1 LEAYKQEENS
11 GQGCPVLPISHRR
24 GGIRMLFKVYDCEK
38 ELSYGME
45 LDELTARITSFNRAE
60 GHEVEYLKALAVMAR
75 TELARKTF
83 IYSGKG
89 CERHRGCDICTE
101 PGHCLEYGL
110 VDTEIPK
117 EVFDAVASTDRI
129 IMLFEGRPIKPF
141 FHYRCGGATENSEN
155 VLGNRITY
163 LRRVLCSFCKD
174 NTDNDSDRYFTVT
187 ELEGLLKTRLKKPE
201 GIYCNIKGMFEDV
214 DVDEQGKISRI
225 KIGTKTF
232 RGIEVR
238 ELLKLNS
245 TRFDY
250 IPVKFLIKCIGT
262 GHGLGLCQCGANSM
276 ARSGMSYQEILKY
289 YYTGIRFEQM
299 EMPDLEKP
307 LKGIRIVL
315 DAAHGGDGCDEG
327 NINLDIVLRLK
338 DLLENQGAE
347 VFLTRDSDV
356 GMVLSDRAAISNG
369 KRPDLF
375 LSIGQNS
382 FPNQTASG
390 TEIYYYRGDSQ
401 GEKLSKLI
409 MESIKSSL
417 SLKDRGVRTAD
428 FYLLREVK
436 TSAVIIQLLY
446 ISNPQDEKLLR
457 DQSFRE
463 AAAAAVFRGIRAY
476 CEKLQNNCI

>member
-1 LEAYKQEENS
+1 
-11 GQGCPVLPISHRR
+11 
-24 GGIRMLFKVYDCEK
+24 MLFKVYDCEK
-38 ELSYGME
+38 ELSYDTE
-45 LDELTARITSFNRAE
+45 LDELTARITSFNTAE

-83 IYSGKG
+83 IYNGKG

-110 VDTEIPK
+110 ADTEIPK
-117 EVFDAVASTDRI
+117 GVYDAVASTDRI

-201 GIYCNIKGMFEDV
+201 GIYCNIRGMFEDV
-214 DVDEQGKISRI
+214 EVDEQGKISRI
-225 KIGTKTF
+225 KIGTKSF

-299 EMPDLEKP
+299 EVPDSERP
-307 LKGIRIVL
+307 LKGVRIVL
-315 DAAHGGDGCDEG
+315 DAARGGEDCDEG
-327 NINLDIVLRLK
+327 NANLDIVLKLK
-338 DLLENQGAE
+338 SLLEGQGAE
-347 VFLTRDSDV
+347 VYLTRSS
-356 GMVLSDRAAISNG
+356 GEEMVLSDRAAISND

-375 LSIGQNS
+375 LSIGQNCFS
-382 FPNQTASG
+382 NPTASG
-390 TEIYYYRGDSQ
+390 TEVYYYRGDSQ

-409 MESIKSSL
+409 MENVSGSL
-417 SLKDRGVRTAD
+417 GLKNRGVRMAD
-428 FYLLREVK
+428 FYLLREIK
-436 TSAVIIQLLY
+436 ASSVIIQLLY
-446 ISNPQDEKLLR
+446 TSNPQDKELLCN
-457 DQSFRE
+457 QSFRE
-463 AAAAAVFRGIRAY
+463 SAAAAIFKGIGAY
-476 CEKLQNNCI
+476 YENSRSGAAAH

>member
-1 LEAYKQEENS
+1 
-11 GQGCPVLPISHRR
+11 
-24 GGIRMLFKVYDCEK
+24 MLFKVYDCEK
-38 ELSYGME
+38 ELSYDME
-45 LDELTARITSFNRAE
+45 LDELTARITSFNTAE

-83 IYSGKG
+83 IYNGKG

-110 VDTEIPK
+110 ADTEIPK
-117 EVFDAVASTDRI
+117 GVYDAVASTDRI

-187 ELEGLLKTRLKKPE
+187 ELEELLKTRLKKPE

-214 DVDEQGKISRI
+214 EVDEQGKISRI
-225 KIGTKTF
+225 KIGTKSF

-299 EMPDLEKP
+299 EVPDSERP
-307 LKGIRIVL
+307 LKGVRIVL
-315 DAAHGGDGCDEG
+315 DAARGGEDCDEG
-327 NINLDIVLRLK
+327 NANLDIVLKLK
-338 DLLENQGAE
+338 SLLEGQGAE
-347 VFLTRDSDV
+347 VYLTRSSDEE
-356 GMVLSDRAAISNG
+356 MVLSDRAAISND

-375 LSIGQNS
+375 LSIGQNCFS
-382 FPNQTASG
+382 NPTASG

-409 MESIKSSL
+409 MENVSGSL
-417 SLKDRGVRTAD
+417 GLKNRGVRMAD
-428 FYLLREVK
+428 FYLLREIK
-436 TSAVIIQLLY
+436 ASSVIIQLLY
-446 ISNPQDEKLLR
+446 TSNPQDKELLYS
-457 DQSFRE
+457 QSFRE
-463 AAAAAVFRGIRAY
+463 SAAAAIFKGIGAY
-476 CEKLQNNCI
+476 YENSRSGAAAH

>member
-1 LEAYKQEENS
+1 
-11 GQGCPVLPISHRR
+11 
-24 GGIRMLFKVYDCEK
+24 MLFKVYDCEK
-38 ELSYGME
+38 ELSYDME
-45 LDELTARITSFNRAE
+45 LDELTARITSFNTAE

-83 IYSGKG
+83 IYNGKG
-89 CERHRGCDICTE
+89 CERHRGCNICTE

-110 VDTEIPK
+110 ADTEIPK
-117 EVFDAVASTDRI
+117 GVYDAVASTDRI

-187 ELEGLLKTRLKKPE
+187 ELEELLKTRLKKPE

-214 DVDEQGKISRI
+214 EVDEQGKISRI
-225 KIGTKTF
+225 KIGTKSF

-299 EMPDLEKP
+299 EVPDSERP
-307 LKGIRIVL
+307 LKGVRIVL
-315 DAAHGGDGCDEG
+315 DAARGGEDCDEG
-327 NINLDIVLRLK
+327 NANLDIVLKLK
-338 DLLENQGAE
+338 SLLEGQGAE
-347 VFLTRDSDV
+347 VYLTRSSDEE
-356 GMVLSDRAAISNG
+356 MVLSDRAAISND

-375 LSIGQNS
+375 LSIGQNCFS
-382 FPNQTASG
+382 NPTASG

-409 MESIKSSL
+409 MENVSGSL
-417 SLKDRGVRTAD
+417 GLKNRGVRMAD
-428 FYLLREVK
+428 FYLLREIK
-436 TSAVIIQLLY
+436 ASSVIIQLLY
-446 ISNPQDEKLLR
+446 VSNPQDKELLCN
-457 DQSFRE
+457 QSFRE
-463 AAAAAVFRGIRAY
+463 SAAAAIFKGIGAY
-476 CEKLQNNCI
+476 YENSRSGGAAH

>member
-1 LEAYKQEENS
+1 
-11 GQGCPVLPISHRR
+11 
-24 GGIRMLFKVYDCEK
+24 MLFKVYDCEK
-38 ELSYGME
+38 ELSYDME
-45 LDELTARITSFNRAE
+45 LDELTARITSFNTAE

-83 IYSGKG
+83 IYNGKG
-89 CERHRGCDICTE
+89 CERHRGCNICTE

-110 VDTEIPK
+110 ADTEIPK
-117 EVFDAVASTDRI
+117 GVYDAVASTDRI

-187 ELEGLLKTRLKKPE
+187 ELEELLKTRLKKPE

-214 DVDEQGKISRI
+214 EVDEQGKISRI
-225 KIGTKTF
+225 KIGTKSF

-299 EMPDLEKP
+299 EVPDSERP
-307 LKGIRIVL
+307 LKGVRIVL
-315 DAAHGGDGCDEG
+315 DAARGGEDCDEG
-327 NINLDIVLRLK
+327 NANLDIVLKLK
-338 DLLENQGAE
+338 SLLEGQGAE
-347 VFLTRDSDV
+347 VYLTRSSDEE
-356 GMVLSDRAAISNG
+356 MVLSDRAAISND

-375 LSIGQNS
+375 LSIGQNCFS
-382 FPNQTASG
+382 NPTASG

-409 MESIKSSL
+409 MENVSGSL
-417 SLKDRGVRTAD
+417 GLKNRGVRMAD
-428 FYLLREVK
+428 FYLLREIK
-436 TSAVIIQLLY
+436 ASSVIIQLLY
-446 ISNPQDEKLLR
+446 TSKPQDKELLCN
-457 DQSFRE
+457 QSFRE
-463 AAAAAVFRGIRAY
+463 SAAAAIFKGIGAY
-476 CEKLQNNCI
+476 YENSRSGGAAH

>member
-1 LEAYKQEENS
+1 
-11 GQGCPVLPISHRR
+11 
-24 GGIRMLFKVYDCEK
+24 MLFKVYDCEK
-38 ELSYGME
+38 MLSYGME
-45 LDELTARITSFNRAE
+45 LDELTARITSFNTAE

-83 IYSGKG
+83 IYNGKG
-89 CERHRGCDICTE
+89 CERHRGCNICTE

-110 VDTEIPK
+110 ADTEIPK
-117 EVFDAVASTDRI
+117 GVYDAVASTDRI

-187 ELEGLLKTRLKKPE
+187 ELEELLKTRLKKPE

-214 DVDEQGKISRI
+214 EVDEQGKISRI
-225 KIGTKTF
+225 KIGTKSF

-299 EMPDLEKP
+299 EVPDSERP
-307 LKGIRIVL
+307 LKGVRIVL
-315 DAAHGGDGCDEG
+315 DAAHGGEDCDEG
-327 NINLDIVLRLK
+327 NANLDIVLKLK
-338 DLLENQGAE
+338 SLLEGQGAE
-347 VFLTRDSDV
+347 VYLTRSSDEE
-356 GMVLSDRAAISNG
+356 MVLSDRAAISND

-375 LSIGQNS
+375 LSIGQNCFS
-382 FPNQTASG
+382 NPTASG

-409 MESIKSSL
+409 MENVSGSL
-417 SLKDRGVRTAD
+417 GLKNRGVRMAD
-428 FYLLREVK
+428 FYLLREIK
-436 TSAVIIQLLY
+436 ASSVIIQLLY
-446 ISNPQDEKLLR
+446 VSNPQDKELLCN
-457 DQSFRE
+457 QSFRE
-463 AAAAAVFRGIRAY
+463 SAAAAIFKGIGAY
-476 CEKLQNNCI
+476 YENSRSGGAAH

>member
-1 LEAYKQEENS
+1 
-11 GQGCPVLPISHRR
+11 
-24 GGIRMLFKVYDCEK
+24 MLFKVYDCEK
-38 ELSYGME
+38 ELSYDTE
-45 LDELTARITSFNRAE
+45 LDELTARITSFNTAE
-60 GHEVEYLKALAVMAR
+60 GHEAEYLKALAVMAR

-83 IYSGKG
+83 IYNGKG

-110 VDTEIPK
+110 ADTEIPK
-117 EVFDAVASTDRI
+117 GVYDAVASTDRI

-201 GIYCNIKGMFEDV
+201 GIYCNIRGMFEDV
-214 DVDEQGKISRI
+214 EVDEQGKISRI
-225 KIGTKTF
+225 KIGTKSF

-299 EMPDLEKP
+299 EVPDSERP
-307 LKGIRIVL
+307 LKGVRIVL
-315 DAAHGGDGCDEG
+315 DAVHGGEDCDEG
-327 NINLDIVLRLK
+327 NANLDIVLKLK
-338 DLLENQGAE
+338 SLLEGQGAE
-347 VFLTRDSDV
+347 VYLTRSS
-356 GMVLSDRAAISNG
+356 GEEMVLSDRAAISND

-375 LSIGQNS
+375 LSIGQNCFS
-382 FPNQTASG
+382 NPTASG
-390 TEIYYYRGDSQ
+390 TEVYYYRGDSQ

-409 MESIKSSL
+409 MENVSGSL
-417 SLKDRGVRTAD
+417 GLKNRGVRMAD
-428 FYLLREVK
+428 FYLLREIK
-436 TSAVIIQLLY
+436 ASSVIIQLLY
-446 ISNPQDEKLLR
+446 TSNPQDKELLYS
-457 DQSFRE
+457 QSFRE
-463 AAAAAVFRGIRAY
+463 SAAAAIFKGIGAY
-476 CEKLQNNCI
+476 YENSRSGAAAH

>member
-1 LEAYKQEENS
+1 
-11 GQGCPVLPISHRR
+11 
-24 GGIRMLFKVYDCEK
+24 MLFKVYDCEK
-38 ELSYGME
+38 ELSYDME
-45 LDELTARITSFNRAE
+45 LDELTARITSFNTAE
-60 GHEVEYLKALAVMAR
+60 GHEAEYLKALAVMAR

-83 IYSGKG
+83 IYNGKG

-110 VDTEIPK
+110 ADTEIPK
-117 EVFDAVASTDRI
+117 GVYDAVASTDRI

-187 ELEGLLKTRLKKPE
+187 ELEELLKTRLKKPE

-214 DVDEQGKISRI
+214 EVDEQGKISRI
-225 KIGTKTF
+225 KIGTKSF

-299 EMPDLEKP
+299 EVPDSERP
-307 LKGIRIVL
+307 LKGVRIVL
-315 DAAHGGDGCDEG
+315 DAARGGEDCDEG
-327 NINLDIVLRLK
+327 NANLDIVLKLK
-338 DLLENQGAE
+338 SLLEGQGAE
-347 VFLTRDSDV
+347 VYLTRSSDEE
-356 GMVLSDRAAISNG
+356 MVLSDRAAISND

-375 LSIGQNS
+375 LSIGQNCFS
-382 FPNQTASG
+382 NPTASG

-409 MESIKSSL
+409 MENVSGSL
-417 SLKDRGVRTAD
+417 GLKNRGVRMAD
-428 FYLLREVK
+428 FYLLREIK
-436 TSAVIIQLLY
+436 ASSVIIQLLY
-446 ISNPQDEKLLR
+446 VSNPQDKELLCN
-457 DQSFRE
+457 QSFRE
-463 AAAAAVFRGIRAY
+463 SAAAAIFKGIGAY
-476 CEKLQNNCI
+476 YENSRSGGAAH

>member
-1 LEAYKQEENS
+1 
-11 GQGCPVLPISHRR
+11 
-24 GGIRMLFKVYDCEK
+24 MLFKVYDCEK
-38 ELSYGME
+38 ELSYDTE
-45 LDELTARITSFNRAE
+45 LDELTARITSFNTAE

-83 IYSGKG
+83 IYNGKG
-89 CERHRGCDICTE
+89 CERHRGCNICTE

-110 VDTEIPK
+110 ADTEIPK
-117 EVFDAVASTDRI
+117 GVYDAVASTDRI

-187 ELEGLLKTRLKKPE
+187 ELEELLKTRLKKPE

-214 DVDEQGKISRI
+214 EVDEQGKISRI
-225 KIGTKTF
+225 KIGTKSF

-299 EMPDLEKP
+299 EVPDSERP
-307 LKGIRIVL
+307 LKGVRIVL
-315 DAAHGGDGCDEG
+315 DAVHGGEDCDEG
-327 NINLDIVLRLK
+327 NANLDIVLKLK
-338 DLLENQGAE
+338 SLLEGQGAE
-347 VFLTRDSDV
+347 VYLTRSS
-356 GMVLSDRAAISNG
+356 GEEMVLSDRAAISND

-375 LSIGQNS
+375 LSIGQNCFS
-382 FPNQTASG
+382 NPTASG
-390 TEIYYYRGDSQ
+390 TEVYYYRGDSQ

-409 MESIKSSL
+409 MENVSGSL
-417 SLKDRGVRTAD
+417 GLKNRGVRMAD
-428 FYLLREVK
+428 FYLLREIK
-436 TSAVIIQLLY
+436 ASSVIIQLLY
-446 ISNPQDEKLLR
+446 TSNPQDKELLCN
-457 DQSFRE
+457 QSFRE
-463 AAAAAVFRGIRAY
+463 SAAAAIFKGIGAY
-476 CEKLQNNCI
+476 YENSRSGAAAH

>member
-1 LEAYKQEENS
+1 
-11 GQGCPVLPISHRR
+11 
-24 GGIRMLFKVYDCEK
+24 MLFKVYDCEK
-38 ELSYGME
+38 ELSYDTE
-45 LDELTARITSFNRAE
+45 LDELTARITSFNTAE

-83 IYSGKG
+83 IYNGKG

-110 VDTEIPK
+110 ADTEIPK
-117 EVFDAVASTDRI
+117 GVYDAVASTDRI

-201 GIYCNIKGMFEDV
+201 GIYCNIRGMFEDV
-214 DVDEQGKISRI
+214 EVDEQGKISRI
-225 KIGTKTF
+225 KIGTKSF

-299 EMPDLEKP
+299 EVPDSERP
-307 LKGIRIVL
+307 LKGVRIVL
-315 DAAHGGDGCDEG
+315 DAVHGGEDCDEG
-327 NINLDIVLRLK
+327 NANLDIVLKLK
-338 DLLENQGAE
+338 SLLEGQGAE
-347 VFLTRDSDV
+347 VYLTRSS
-356 GMVLSDRAAISNG
+356 GEEMVLSDRAAISND

-375 LSIGQNS
+375 LSIGQNCFS
-382 FPNQTASG
+382 NPTASG
-390 TEIYYYRGDSQ
+390 TEVYYYRGDSQ

-409 MESIKSSL
+409 MENVSGSL
-417 SLKDRGVRTAD
+417 GLKNRGVRMAD
-428 FYLLREVK
+428 FYLLREIK
-436 TSAVIIQLLY
+436 ASSVIIQLLY
-446 ISNPQDEKLLR
+446 TSNPQDKELLCN
-457 DQSFRE
+457 QSFRE
-463 AAAAAVFRGIRAY
+463 SAAAAIFKGIGAY
-476 CEKLQNNCI
+476 YENSRSGGAAH

>member
-1 LEAYKQEENS
+1 
-11 GQGCPVLPISHRR
+11 
-24 GGIRMLFKVYDCEK
+24 MLFKVYDCEK
-38 ELSYGME
+38 ELSYDTE
-45 LDELTARITSFNRAE
+45 LDELTARITSFNTAE
-60 GHEVEYLKALAVMAR
+60 GHVVEYLKALAVMAR

-83 IYSGKG
+83 IYNGKG

-110 VDTEIPK
+110 ADTEIPK
-117 EVFDAVASTDRI
+117 GVYDAVASTDRI

-201 GIYCNIKGMFEDV
+201 GIYCNIRGMFEDV
-214 DVDEQGKISRI
+214 EVDEQGKISRI
-225 KIGTKTF
+225 KIGTKSF

-299 EMPDLEKP
+299 EVPDSERP
-307 LKGIRIVL
+307 LKGVRIVL
-315 DAAHGGDGCDEG
+315 DAVHGGEDCDEG
-327 NINLDIVLRLK
+327 NANLDIVLKLK
-338 DLLENQGAE
+338 SLLEGQGAE
-347 VFLTRDSDV
+347 VYLTRSS
-356 GMVLSDRAAISNG
+356 GEEMVLSDRAAISND

-375 LSIGQNS
+375 LSIGQNCFS
-382 FPNQTASG
+382 NPTASG
-390 TEIYYYRGDSQ
+390 TEVYYYRGDSQ

-409 MESIKSSL
+409 MENVSGSL
-417 SLKDRGVRTAD
+417 GLKNRGVRMAD
-428 FYLLREVK
+428 FYLLREIK
-436 TSAVIIQLLY
+436 ASSVIIQLLY
-446 ISNPQDEKLLR
+446 TSNPQDKELLCN
-457 DQSFRE
+457 QSFRE
-463 AAAAAVFRGIRAY
+463 SAAAAIFKGIGAY
-476 CEKLQNNCI
+476 YENSRSGAAAH

>member
-1 LEAYKQEENS
+1 
-11 GQGCPVLPISHRR
+11 
-24 GGIRMLFKVYDCEK
+24 MLFKVHDCEK
-38 ELSYGME
+38 ELSYSME
-45 LDELTARITSFNRAE
+45 LDELTARITSFNTAE
-60 GHEVEYLKALAVMAR
+60 GNEVEYLKVFAVMAR

-83 IYSGKG
+83 IYNGKG

-110 VDTEIPK
+110 ADTEIPK
-117 EVFDAVASTDRI
+117 GVYDAVASTDRI

-187 ELEGLLKTRLKKPE
+187 ELEELMKTRLKKPE

-214 DVDEQGKISRI
+214 EVDDQGKISRI
-225 KIGTKTF
+225 KIGTKSF
-232 RGIEVR
+232 KGIEVR

-299 EMPDLEKP
+299 EIPDSEKP
-307 LKGIRIVL
+307 LKGVRIVL
-315 DAAHGGDGCDEG
+315 DAARGGEDCDEG
-327 NINLDIVLRLK
+327 NANLDIVLKLK
-338 DLLENQGAE
+338 GLLEGQGAE
-347 VFLTRDSDV
+347 VYLTRNSDEE
-356 GMVLSDRAAISNG
+356 MVLSDRAAISND

-375 LSIGQNS
+375 LSVGQNC
-382 FPNQTASG
+382 FPNPTASG

-409 MESIKSSL
+409 MENVSSSL
-417 SLKDRGVRTAD
+417 GLKNRGVRMAD
-428 FYLLREVK
+428 FYLLREIK
-436 TSAVIIQLLY
+436 ASSVIIQLLY
-446 ISNPQDEKLLR
+446 ISNPQDKELLCNE
-457 DQSFRE
+457 SFRE
-463 AAAAAVFRGIRAY
+463 SAAAAIFKGIGAY
-476 CEKLQNNCI
+476 YKSSRSGAAAH

>member
-1 LEAYKQEENS
+1 
-11 GQGCPVLPISHRR
+11 
-24 GGIRMLFKVYDCEK
+24 MLFKVYDCEK
-38 ELSYGME
+38 ELSYDTE
-45 LDELTARITSFNRAE
+45 LDELTARITSFNTAE

-83 IYSGKG
+83 IYNGKG

-110 VDTEIPK
+110 ADTEIPK
-117 EVFDAVASTDRI
+117 GVYDAVASTDRI

-201 GIYCNIKGMFEDV
+201 GIYCNIRGMFEDV
-214 DVDEQGKISRI
+214 EVDEQGKISRI
-225 KIGTKTF
+225 KIGTKSF

-299 EMPDLEKP
+299 EVPDSERP
-307 LKGIRIVL
+307 LKGVRIVL
-315 DAAHGGDGCDEG
+315 DAVHGGEDCDEG
-327 NINLDIVLRLK
+327 NANLDIVLKLK
-338 DLLENQGAE
+338 SLLEGQGAE
-347 VFLTRDSDV
+347 VYLTRSS
-356 GMVLSDRAAISNG
+356 GEEMVLSDRAAISND

-375 LSIGQNS
+375 LSIGQNCFS
-382 FPNQTASG
+382 NPTASG
-390 TEIYYYRGDSQ
+390 TEVYYYRGDSQ

-409 MESIKSSL
+409 MENVSGSL
-417 SLKDRGVRTAD
+417 GLKNRGVRMAD
-428 FYLLREVK
+428 FYLLREIK
-436 TSAVIIQLLY
+436 ASSVIIQLLY
-446 ISNPQDEKLLR
+446 TSNPQDKELLYS
-457 DQSFRE
+457 QSFRE
-463 AAAAAVFRGIRAY
+463 SAAAAIFKGIGAY
-476 CEKLQNNCI
+476 YENSRSGAAAH

>member
-1 LEAYKQEENS
+1 
-11 GQGCPVLPISHRR
+11 
-24 GGIRMLFKVYDCEK
+24 MLFKVYDCEK
-38 ELSYGME
+38 ELSYDTE
-45 LDELTARITSFNRAE
+45 LDELTARITSFNTAE

-83 IYSGKG
+83 IYNGKG

-110 VDTEIPK
+110 ADTEIPK
-117 EVFDAVASTDRI
+117 GVYDAVASTDRI

-201 GIYCNIKGMFEDV
+201 GIYCNIRGMFEDV
-214 DVDEQGKISRI
+214 EVDEQGKISRI
-225 KIGTKTF
+225 KIGTKSF

-299 EMPDLEKP
+299 EVPDSERP
-307 LKGIRIVL
+307 LKGVRIVL
-315 DAAHGGDGCDEG
+315 DAVHGGEDCDEG
-327 NINLDIVLRLK
+327 NANLDIVLKLK
-338 DLLENQGAE
+338 SLLEGQGAE
-347 VFLTRDSDV
+347 VYLTRSS
-356 GMVLSDRAAISNG
+356 GEEMVLSDRAAISND

-375 LSIGQNS
+375 LSIGQNCFS
-382 FPNQTASG
+382 NPTASG
-390 TEIYYYRGDSQ
+390 TEVYYYRGDSQ

-409 MESIKSSL
+409 MENVSGSL
-417 SLKDRGVRTAD
+417 GLKNRGVRMAD
-428 FYLLREVK
+428 FYLLREIK
-436 TSAVIIQLLY
+436 ASSVIIQLLY
-446 ISNPQDEKLLR
+446 TSNPQDKELLCN
-457 DQSFRE
+457 QSFRE
-463 AAAAAVFRGIRAY
+463 SAAAAIFKGIGAY
-476 CEKLQNNCI
+476 YENSRSGAAAH

>member
-1 LEAYKQEENS
+1 
-11 GQGCPVLPISHRR
+11 
-24 GGIRMLFKVYDCEK
+24 
-38 ELSYGME
+38 ME
-45 LDELTARITSFNRAE
+45 LDELTARITSFNTAE

-83 IYSGKG
+83 IYNGKG
-89 CERHRGCDICTE
+89 CERHRGCNICTE

-110 VDTEIPK
+110 ADTEIPK
-117 EVFDAVASTDRI
+117 GVYDAVASTDRI

-187 ELEGLLKTRLKKPE
+187 ELEELLKTRLKKPE

-214 DVDEQGKISRI
+214 EVDEQGKISRI
-225 KIGTKTF
+225 KIGTKSF

-299 EMPDLEKP
+299 EVPDSERP
-307 LKGIRIVL
+307 LKGVRIVL
-315 DAAHGGDGCDEG
+315 DAAHGGEDCDEG
-327 NINLDIVLRLK
+327 NANLDIVLKLK
-338 DLLENQGAE
+338 SLLEGQGAE
-347 VFLTRDSDV
+347 VYLTRSSDEE
-356 GMVLSDRAAISNG
+356 MVLSDRAAISND

-375 LSIGQNS
+375 LSIGQNCFS
-382 FPNQTASG
+382 NPTASG

-409 MESIKSSL
+409 MENVSSSL
-417 SLKDRGVRTAD
+417 GLKNRGVRMAD
-428 FYLLREVK
+428 FYLLREIK
-436 TSAVIIQLLY
+436 ASSVIVQLLY
-446 ISNPQDEKLLR
+446 ISNPQDKELLCN
-457 DQSFRE
+457 QSFRE
-463 AAAAAVFRGIRAY
+463 SAAAAIFKGIGAY
-476 CEKLQNNCI
+476 YENSRSGAAAH

>member
-1 LEAYKQEENS
+1 
-11 GQGCPVLPISHRR
+11 
-24 GGIRMLFKVYDCEK
+24 MLFKVYDCEK
-38 ELSYGME
+38 ELSYDTE
-45 LDELTARITSFNRAE
+45 LDELTARITSFNTAE

-83 IYSGKG
+83 IYNGKG

-110 VDTEIPK
+110 ADTEIPK
-117 EVFDAVASTDRI
+117 GVYDAVASTDRI

-187 ELEGLLKTRLKKPE
+187 ELEELLKTRLKKPE
-201 GIYCNIKGMFEDV
+201 GIYCNIRGMFEDV
-214 DVDEQGKISRI
+214 EVDEQGKISRI
-225 KIGTKTF
+225 KIGTKSF
-232 RGIEVR
+232 KGIEVR

-299 EMPDLEKP
+299 EVPDSERP
-307 LKGIRIVL
+307 LKGVRIVL
-315 DAAHGGDGCDEG
+315 DAARGGEDCDEG
-327 NINLDIVLRLK
+327 NANLDIVLKLK
-338 DLLENQGAE
+338 SLLEGQGAE
-347 VFLTRDSDV
+347 VYLTRSSDEE
-356 GMVLSDRAAISNG
+356 MVLSDRAAISND

-375 LSIGQNS
+375 LSIGQNCFS
-382 FPNQTASG
+382 NPTASG

-409 MESIKSSL
+409 MENVSGSL
-417 SLKDRGVRTAD
+417 GLKNRGVRMAD
-428 FYLLREVK
+428 FYLLREIK
-436 TSAVIIQLLY
+436 ASSVIIQLLY
-446 ISNPQDEKLLR
+446 ISNPQDKKLLC

-463 AAAAAVFRGIRAY
+463 SAAAAIFKGIGAY
-476 CEKLQNNCI
+476 YKNSRSGAAAH

>member
-1 LEAYKQEENS
+1 
-11 GQGCPVLPISHRR
+11 
-24 GGIRMLFKVYDCEK
+24 MLFKVYDCEK
-38 ELSYGME
+38 ELSYDTE
-45 LDELTARITSFNRAE
+45 LDELTARITSFNTAE

-83 IYSGKG
+83 IYNGKG

-110 VDTEIPK
+110 ADTEIPK
-117 EVFDAVASTDRI
+117 GVYDAVASTDRI

-201 GIYCNIKGMFEDV
+201 GIYCNIRGMFEDV
-214 DVDEQGKISRI
+214 EVDEQGKISRI
-225 KIGTKTF
+225 KIGTKSF

-299 EMPDLEKP
+299 EVPDSERP
-307 LKGIRIVL
+307 LKGVRIVL
-315 DAAHGGDGCDEG
+315 DAAHGGEDCDEG
-327 NINLDIVLRLK
+327 NANLDIVLKLK
-338 DLLENQGAE
+338 SLLEGQGAE
-347 VFLTRDSDV
+347 VYLTRSS
-356 GMVLSDRAAISNG
+356 GEEMVLSDRAAISND

-375 LSIGQNS
+375 LSIGQNCFS
-382 FPNQTASG
+382 NPTASG
-390 TEIYYYRGDSQ
+390 TEVYYYRGDSQ

-409 MESIKSSL
+409 MENVSGSL
-417 SLKDRGVRTAD
+417 GLKNRGVRMAD
-428 FYLLREVK
+428 FYLLREIK
-436 TSAVIIQLLY
+436 ASSVIIQLLY
-446 ISNPQDEKLLR
+446 TSNPQDKELLCN
-457 DQSFRE
+457 QSFRE
-463 AAAAAVFRGIRAY
+463 SAAAAIFKGIGAY
-476 CEKLQNNCI
+476 YENSRSGAAAH

>member
-1 LEAYKQEENS
+1 
-11 GQGCPVLPISHRR
+11 
-24 GGIRMLFKVYDCEK
+24 MLFKVYDCEK
-38 ELSYGME
+38 ELSYDME
-45 LDELTARITSFNRAE
+45 LDELTARITSFNTAE

-83 IYSGKG
+83 IYNGKG

-110 VDTEIPK
+110 ADTEIPK
-117 EVFDAVASTDRI
+117 GVYDAVASTDRI

-187 ELEGLLKTRLKKPE
+187 ELEELLKTRLKKPE

-214 DVDEQGKISRI
+214 EVDEQGKISRI
-225 KIGTKTF
+225 KIGTKSF

-299 EMPDLEKP
+299 EVPDSERP
-307 LKGIRIVL
+307 LKGVRIVL
-315 DAAHGGDGCDEG
+315 DAARGGEDCDEG
-327 NINLDIVLRLK
+327 NANLDIVLKLK
-338 DLLENQGAE
+338 SLLEGQGAE
-347 VFLTRDSDV
+347 VYLTRSSDEE
-356 GMVLSDRAAISNG
+356 MVLSDRAAISND

-375 LSIGQNS
+375 LSIGQNCFS
-382 FPNQTASG
+382 NPTASG

-409 MESIKSSL
+409 MENVSGSL
-417 SLKDRGVRTAD
+417 GLKNRGVRMAD
-428 FYLLREVK
+428 FYLLREIK
-436 TSAVIIQLLY
+436 ASSVIIQLLY
-446 ISNPQDEKLLR
+446 VSNPQDKELLCN
-457 DQSFRE
+457 QSFRE
-463 AAAAAVFRGIRAY
+463 SAAEAIFKGIGAYYENSRSGGAAH
-476 CEKLQNNCI
+476 

>member
-1 LEAYKQEENS
+1 
-11 GQGCPVLPISHRR
+11 
-24 GGIRMLFKVYDCEK
+24 MLFKVYDCEK
-38 ELSYGME
+38 KLSYGME
-45 LDELTARITSFNRAE
+45 LDELTARITSFNTAE
-60 GHEVEYLKALAVMAR
+60 GNEVEYLKVFAVMAR

-83 IYSGKG
+83 IYNGKG

-110 VDTEIPK
+110 ADTEIPK
-117 EVFDAVASTDRI
+117 GVYDAVASTDRI

-163 LRRVLCSFCKD
+163 LRRVLCSFCRDDTDKD
-174 NTDNDSDRYFTVT
+174 SERYFTVT
-187 ELEGLLKTRLKKPE
+187 ELEELMKTRLKKPE
-201 GIYCNIKGMFEDV
+201 GIYSNIKGMFEDV
-214 DVDEQGKISRI
+214 EVDEQGKISRI
-225 KIGTKTF
+225 KIGTKSF
-232 RGIEVR
+232 KGIEVR

-299 EMPDLEKP
+299 EVPDSEKP
-307 LKGIRIVL
+307 LKGVRIVL
-315 DAAHGGDGCDEG
+315 DAARGGEDCDEG
-327 NINLDIVLRLK
+327 KANLDIVLKLK
-338 DLLENQGAE
+338 GLLEGQGAE
-347 VFLTRDSDV
+347 VYLTRNSDEE
-356 GMVLSDRAAISNG
+356 MVLSDRAAISND

-375 LSIGQNS
+375 LSVGQNC
-382 FPNQTASG
+382 FPNPTASG

-409 MESIKSSL
+409 MENVSSSL
-417 SLKDRGVRTAD
+417 GLKNRGVRMAD
-428 FYLLREVK
+428 FYLLREIK
-436 TSAVIIQLLY
+436 ASSVIIQLLY
-446 ISNPQDEKLLR
+446 ISNPQDKELLCN
-457 DQSFRE
+457 QSFRE
-463 AAAAAVFRGIRAY
+463 SAAAAIFKGIGAY
-476 CEKLQNNCI
+476 YESSRSGAASH

>member
-1 LEAYKQEENS
+1 
-11 GQGCPVLPISHRR
+11 
-24 GGIRMLFKVYDCEK
+24 MLFKVYDCEK
-38 ELSYGME
+38 ELSYDME
-45 LDELTARITSFNRAE
+45 LDELTARITSFNTAE

-83 IYSGKG
+83 IYNGKG

-110 VDTEIPK
+110 ADTEIPK
-117 EVFDAVASTDRI
+117 GVYDAVASTDRI

-187 ELEGLLKTRLKKPE
+187 ELEELLKTRLKKPE

-214 DVDEQGKISRI
+214 EVDEQGKISRI
-225 KIGTKTF
+225 KIGTKSF

-299 EMPDLEKP
+299 EVPDSERP
-307 LKGIRIVL
+307 LKGVRIVL
-315 DAAHGGDGCDEG
+315 DAARGGEDCDEG
-327 NINLDIVLRLK
+327 NANLDIVLKLK
-338 DLLENQGAE
+338 SLLEGQGAE
-347 VFLTRDSDV
+347 VYLTRSSDEE
-356 GMVLSDRAAISNG
+356 MVLSDRAAISND

-375 LSIGQNS
+375 LSIGQNCFS
-382 FPNQTASG
+382 NPTASG

-409 MESIKSSL
+409 MENVSGSL
-417 SLKDRGVRTAD
+417 GLKNRGVRMAD
-428 FYLLREVK
+428 FYLLREIK
-436 TSAVIIQLLY
+436 ASSVIIQLLY
-446 ISNPQDEKLLR
+446 VSNPQDKELLCN
-457 DQSFRE
+457 QSFRE
-463 AAAAAVFRGIRAY
+463 SAAAAIFKGIGAY
-476 CEKLQNNCI
+476 YENSRSGGAAH

>member
-1 LEAYKQEENS
+1 
-11 GQGCPVLPISHRR
+11 
-24 GGIRMLFKVYDCEK
+24 MLFKVYDCEK
-38 ELSYGME
+38 KLSYGME
-45 LDELTARITSFNRAE
+45 LDELTARITSFNTAE
-60 GHEVEYLKALAVMAR
+60 GNEVEYLKAFAVMAR

-83 IYSGKG
+83 IYNGKG
-89 CERHRGCDICTE
+89 CERHKGCDICTE

-110 VDTEIPK
+110 ADTEITK
-117 EVFDAVASTDRI
+117 GVYDAVASTDRI

-187 ELEGLLKTRLKKPE
+187 ELEELLKTRLKKPE

-214 DVDEQGKISRI
+214 EVDEQGKISRI
-225 KIGTKTF
+225 KIGTKSF

-299 EMPDLEKP
+299 EVPDSEKP
-307 LKGIRIVL
+307 LKGVRIVL
-315 DAAHGGDGCDEG
+315 DAAHGGEDCDEG
-327 NINLDIVLRLK
+327 NANLDIVLKLK
-338 DLLENQGAE
+338 SLLEGQGAE
-347 VFLTRDSDV
+347 VYLTRNSDEE
-356 GMVLSDRAAISNG
+356 MVLSDRAAISND

-375 LSIGQNS
+375 LSVGQNC
-382 FPNQTASG
+382 FPNPTASG

-409 MESIKSSL
+409 MENVSSSL
-417 SLKDRGVRTAD
+417 GLKNRGVRMAD
-428 FYLLREVK
+428 FYLLREIK
-436 TSAVIIQLLY
+436 ASSVIVQLLY
-446 ISNPQDEKLLR
+446 ISNPQDKELLCN
-457 DQSFRE
+457 QSFRE
-463 AAAAAVFRGIRAY
+463 SAAAAIFKGIGAY
-476 CEKLQNNCI
+476 YESSRSGAASH

>member
-1 LEAYKQEENS
+1 
-11 GQGCPVLPISHRR
+11 
-24 GGIRMLFKVYDCEK
+24 MLFKVYDCEK
-38 ELSYGME
+38 ELSYDTE
-45 LDELTARITSFNRAE
+45 LDELTARITSFNTAE
-60 GHEVEYLKALAVMAR
+60 GHEAEYLKALAVMAR

-83 IYSGKG
+83 IYNGKG
-89 CERHRGCDICTE
+89 CERHKGCDICTE

-110 VDTEIPK
+110 ADTEITK
-117 EVFDAVASTDRI
+117 GVYDAVASTDRT

-163 LRRVLCSFCKD
+163 LRRVLCSFCRDDTDKD
-174 NTDNDSDRYFTVT
+174 SERYFTVT
-187 ELEGLLKTRLKKPE
+187 ELEELMKTRLKKPE
-201 GIYCNIKGMFEDV
+201 GIYSNIKGMFEDV
-214 DVDEQGKISRI
+214 EVDEQGKISRI
-225 KIGTKTF
+225 KIGTKSF

-299 EMPDLEKP
+299 EVPDSEKP
-307 LKGIRIVL
+307 LKGVRIVL
-315 DAAHGGDGCDEG
+315 DAARGGEDCDEG
-327 NINLDIVLRLK
+327 KANLDIVLKLK
-338 DLLENQGAE
+338 GLLEGQGAE
-347 VFLTRDSDV
+347 VYLTRNSDEE
-356 GMVLSDRAAISNG
+356 MVLSDRAAISND

-375 LSIGQNS
+375 LSVGQNC
-382 FPNQTASG
+382 FPNPTASG

-409 MESIKSSL
+409 MENVSSSL
-417 SLKDRGVRTAD
+417 GLKNRGVRMAD
-428 FYLLREVK
+428 FYLLREIK
-436 TSAVIIQLLY
+436 ASSVIVQLLY
-446 ISNPQDEKLLR
+446 ISNPQDKELLCN
-457 DQSFRE
+457 QSFRE
-463 AAAAAVFRGIRAY
+463 SAAAAIFKGIGAY
-476 CEKLQNNCI
+476 YESSRSGAASH